1 MVSTARGLSGGDR
14 TKESVDDARR
24 RLDEALSAIEHHRF
38 DDVSAD
44 DALSDLRDLWRG
56 RPD

>member
-1 MVSTARGLSGGDR
+1 MGLSGGDR